1 MDTKT
6 SRPRLGRGLKDWRQA
21 LTRLEGAYAEGTLR
35 AYRADMEAFER
46 WCKNAKRAAIP
57 ASPTTIAAFVAH
69 QSALVA
75 PSTLKRRLAA
85 IRKTHRLMKLEN
97 PATDEEVLI
106 AMRRALRKRPTR
118 PRQALGLT
126 RNLRDKLLA
135 ACPES
140 VIGKRDRA
148 LIALGY
154 DTLCRRAELVALQVE
169 DIVGADDRTAQILIR
184 RSKSDPYG
192 RGRLG
197 YVSPDTRQLLNVWL
211 GAANIK
217 TGFIF
222 RTVRRGSVGRKPL
235 HPSSI
240 NRILKRNAAAAK
252 LHPNE
257 IEAISGHSMRVGAA
271 QDMIVSG
278 LSILPIMQAGGWKC
292 VNVVSRYVENANLTS
307 LLERARAAADRRL
320 AKERMSN

>member
-1 MDTKT
+1 MVLLRSVMDRKV
-6 SRPRLGRGLKDWRQA
+6 SRPRLGRGLKDWRKA
-21 LTRLEGAYAEGTLR
+21 LTRLEGAYADSTLR
-35 AYRADMEAFER
+35 AYRADMEAFES
-46 WCKNAKRAAIP
+46 WCKGAKRAAIP
-57 ASPTTIAAFVAH
+57 ARPGTLAAFVAH

-85 IRKTHRLMKLEN
+85 IRKIHRLMKLEN
-97 PATDEEVLI
+97 PAADEEVLI
-106 AMRRALRKRPTR
+106 AMRRALRKKPTR

-126 RNLRDKLLA
+126 SGLRDRLIA

-140 VIGKRDRA
+140 PLGKRDRA
-148 LIALGY
+148 IIALGY

-169 DIVGADDRTAQILIR
+169 DIVASDNQMDQILIR

-197 YVSPDTRQLLNVWL
+197 YVSADTRELLHVWL
-211 GAANIK
+211 RAAKIE

-222 RTVRRGSVGRKPL
+222 RTVRRGRVGRRPL

-240 NRILKRNAAAAK
+240 NRILKRIAAAAK
-252 LHPNE
+252 LHPKE

-278 LSILPIMQAGGWKC
+278 LSILPIMQAGGWMS
-292 VNVVSRYVENANLTS
+292 VNVVSRYVENANLS
-307 LLERARAAADRRL
+307 RLLERARATPD
-320 AKERMSN
+320 KDG